1 MPQIRGFAVQEGL
14 IQTVQAAAEAYGLKA
29 ISGSDGEVTILEDVA
44 TVLAKS
50 YKLGD
55 DIQFTCTFKATVD
68 PEKKPAAKPVAS
80 DVIDAEV
87 VKAEVVEE

>member
-14 IQTVQAAAEAYGLKA
+14 IQTVQAGAEAYGLKP

-44 TVLAKS
+44 TVLAKG

-55 DIQFTCTFKATVD
+55 DIQFTCTFRATVD
-68 PEKKPAAKPVAS
+68 PEKKAAAEPVAS
-80 DVIDAEV
+80 DVIEAEI
-87 VKAEVVEE
+87 VEE